1 MKFKLW
7 NYILPSVISMVLVGT
22 YTNIDGLFIG
32 NVTGDDGLAAINFA
46 WPIVAF
52 ITSLGTGVGVGGS
65 VLLNQLRGQGDI
77 QGAERIKS
85 TMLGVL
91 AGVGVLFTLLFLFTY
106 KPLLVLMGAKGQ
118 VLIYACEYSKIVSL
132 GAFFQIMGSGLVALL
147 RNEQKTYFSM
157 VCCIVGLVVHIV
169 LDAFL
174 VQTYTLAG
182 VGVSTVLSQA
192 VIMVLC
198 FLALKEKGKKFSFA
212 FDFKNVLPI
221 LKASSSPLG
230 INFVPSVVL
239 LFTNYFA
246 ETAGGT
252 AAVSAYA
259 VMSYAVYTFD
269 YVFQGICDGV
279 QPIVSFC
286 HGAGD
291 KEQENRALKVSAIVS
306 VVCALAFAALT
317 PLLIYGMP
325 KVFAT
330 SAQAEEM
337 MKTGF
342 IFYAFSYLFKAAVK
356 YVGSYYY
363 AIGKTARSNLLV
375 YADPLFFT
383 PLLLWAL
390 SSWMG
395 LNGVWL
401 AMTVSQVCVSA
412 LGAATFLLK
421 NKKKDKEN
429 SPV

>member
-7 NYILPSVISMVLVGT
+7 HYIVPSVVSMVLVGT

-65 VLLNQLRGQGDI
+65 VILNNLRGAGDES
-77 QGAERIKS
+77 GANRVKS
-85 TMLGVL
+85 TMLAVL
-91 AGVGVLFTLLFLFTY
+91 AAVGVLFTVLFELTY
-106 KPLLVLMGAKGQ
+106 EPLLKWMGAKGQ
-118 VLIYACEYSKIVSL
+118 VLIYACEYSNIVSL

-157 VCCIVGLVVHIV
+157 LCCIVGLAVHIL
-169 LDAFL
+169 LDALL

-182 VGVSTVLSQA
+182 VGVSTVVSQA
-192 VIMVLC
+192 VIMILC
-198 FLALKEKGKKFSFA
+198 FVALGEKGKKFRFE
-212 FDFKNVLPI
+212 FDKTKVLPI

-239 LFTNYFA
+239 LLTNFFA
-246 ETAGGT
+246 ETTAGT

-269 YVFQGICDGV
+269 YVFQGVCDGV
-279 QPIVSFC
+279 QPIVSYC

-291 KEQENRALKVSAIVS
+291 REQKTRALKVSAVTALAFS
-306 VVCALAFAALT
+306 LAFAALT
-317 PLLIYGMP
+317 PLLIFGMP
-325 KVFAT
+325 KVFST
-330 SAQAEEM
+330 SAEAEQM

-342 IFYAFSYLFKAAVK
+342 VIYAFSYPFKAAVK
-356 YVGSYYY
+356 YIGAYYY
-363 AIGKTARSNLLV
+363 AVGKTAISNLLI
-375 YADPLFFT
+375 YADPLLFT
-383 PLLLWAL
+383 PLLLWGL
-390 SSWMG
+390 SAAMG

-401 AMTVSQVCVSA
+401 AMTLSQVCVTA
-412 LGAATFLLK
+412 IGTITILIG
-421 NKKKDKEN
+421 KKKPLKD
-429 SPV
+429 